1 MEKYRRSLQGTR
13 AAHNRY
19 LWRMLDILSMIY
31 AMLVWG
37 FVVGFTVYEFVPS
50 EYYGPVVF
58 SCLLLLALYI
68 VYKLGRVR

>member
-1 MEKYRRSLQGTR
+1 MEKYRRGVQSSR
-13 AAHNRY
+13 AAHNRFFWHAMDV
-19 LWRMLDILSMIY
+19 LAMIY

-50 EYYGPVVF
+50 EYYGPIVF
-58 SCLLLLALYI
+58 MCLLLLALYV